1 MLKKSLFVI
10 LIILIVPFN
19 AFGKKDKINIITTLT
34 GNEEIGFL
42 GLIDGVFFDE
52 NKKRLYVSDSSN
64 SRIISYDSEFKYLS
78 SLQPGGDL
86 KNPASLVRTSDGR
99 FLAVEPSRRGVLTIN
114 IRDKSIKQVDFS
126 KVPEAEAFYPGN
138 IAIDSGDNIYIIDR
152 ANSRVL
158 LFNSNLQFEREVL
171 RDNKTRISDIKIDKQ
186 GHIYTLSTIEGIVK
200 KYDGSG
206 KKILE
211 FGSRGKGKDEFNFPV
226 SLAVDEKGL
235 IYVADQH
242 KSKVLVF
249 DKSGRFLFDFSELG
263 WREGRLAYPSF
274 IFINNSGTIF
284 VVDRDNSRISVFR

>member
-34 GNEEIGFL
+34 SNEEIGFL
-42 GLIDGVFFDE
+42 GLIDGLFFDE

-64 SRIISYDSEFKYLS
+64 SRILSYDSEFKYIS

-171 RDNKTRISDIKIDKQ
+171 RDNKTRISDIKVDKQ
-186 GHIYTLSTIEGIVK
+186 GNIYTLSTIEGIVK

-235 IYVADQH
+235 IYVVDQH

-274 IFINNSGTIF
+274 IFINNSGIIF
-284 VVDRDNSRISVFR
+284 IVDRDNSRISVFR